1 MMLNELFERID
12 KTNNQRM
19 LMANLLV
26 EIMKGEQLQS
36 NLHMRVQV
44 AGSLVSMIQ
53 SHMIPEDKILKQVI
67 NDAINL
73 VCKEFEQ
80 ETGETDF
87 RGRLEE
93 TITRAKSKF
102 EENQK
107 REKVADDILK
117 SINFDDINWN

>member
-1 MMLNELFERID
+1 
-12 KTNNQRM
+12 
-19 LMANLLV
+19 
-26 EIMKGEQLQS
+26 
-36 NLHMRVQV
+36 
-44 AGSLVSMIQ
+44 
-53 SHMIPEDKILKQVI
+53 VI